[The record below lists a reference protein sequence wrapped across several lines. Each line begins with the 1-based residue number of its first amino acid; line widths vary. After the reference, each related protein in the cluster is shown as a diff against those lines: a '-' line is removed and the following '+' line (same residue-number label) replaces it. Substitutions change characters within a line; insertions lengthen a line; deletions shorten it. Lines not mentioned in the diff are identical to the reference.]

1 MFQTRMDYFLSEN
14 RSNFKK
20 TPINLKSSFIDPWI
34 KIYAERNIYQLKE
47 ELMGLER
54 KFKRI
59 DLSSLSLKDKEYLR
73 ALIITLNVINEILEK
88 TLKLK
93 EFNFAWQ
100 DILQYITSESKNP
113 SFMLSSMIREIK
125 RRISFRLNFFL
136 KKKVPTSNEN
146 MFRQSYIDTY
156 LE

>member
-14 RSNFKK
+14 KSTFKK
-20 TPINLKSSFIDPWI
+20 TSINLKSSFIDPWI

-59 DLSSLSLKDKEYLR
+59 DFSFLSLKDKEYLR